1 MLALLAAAELLLP
14 YSGPLGIYSASDRVT
29 RWSLR
34 PGYRGVGPNLPDV
47 ALSYTMQ
54 VNNLGL
60 RGGPLALPKP
70 AGVIRIA
77 ALGDSVTFGFGVS
90 EEETYP
96 ARVASLLAAD
106 VAPKRTD
113 WVNAGV
119 PGFSILQ
126 GLGQLD
132 KRVLPTRPD
141 IVVVLFGWNDGWR
154 ATTPDSA
161 WWPGKLEA
169 LIPSSR
175 LFAFAQRHAEP
186 LMCRFGP
193 RTGEDTRP
201 MTPRVPVP
209 DFEQNLRDITAHVRG
224 AGATPILV
232 TAPAA
237 FGPHRPRDSYFRYGW
252 TVPRAELEPTRLRYA
267 PAVRRVATA
276 TSTPVVDCAVRVP
289 ADPALFLADG
299 YHPNKAGSK
308 SWRERLPK
316 RSVRRDGCP
325 STGGE

>member
-141 IVVVLFGWNDGWR
+141 IVVVPVRVR
-154 ATTPDSA
+154 AAARGAAHVPVRSPDRRGHAADDAQSA
-161 WWPGKLEA
+161 GPGLRTE
-169 LIPSSR
+169 PP
-175 LFAFAQRHAEP
+175 RHH
-186 LMCRFGP
+186 GP
-193 RTGEDTRP
+193 R
-201 MTPRVPVP
+201 PRGGRHP
-209 DFEQNLRDITAHVRG
+209 DPRDG
-224 AGATPILV
+224 AGGIR
-232 TAPAA
+232 PASA
-237 FGPHRPRDSYFRYGW
+237 
-252 TVPRAELEPTRLRYA
+252 TRLVLPLWMDGPAGGTRTHA
-267 PAVRRVATA
+267 PPLRASRASRGHGDV
-276 TSTPVVDCAVRVP
+276 
-289 ADPALFLADG
+289 
-299 YHPNKAGSK
+299 HAG
-308 SWRERLPK
+308 
-316 RSVRRDGCP
+316 
-325 STGGE
+325 GGLCGARAR